1 MSVSGISSNDQIYQM
16 LYQTQNS
23 TLNSVNSQSASNLQS
38 TQGTQS
44 TSSFEQMMQSLGTD
58 LQSGNL
64 QNTQQD
70 FNQLQQLLQGAGSAQ
85 NTSQTQVKHHHHH
98 HHGGGSGSANSS
110 TSASSNDTSTT
121 SSSTAAASFLS
132 NSVQTPQAVSSVSQ
146 GQSTSTTA

>member
-1 MSVSGISSNDQIYQM
+1 MSVSGISSNDQILQM

-23 TLNSVNSQSASNLQS
+23 TLNSVNSQSASNSQS
-38 TQGTQS
+38 TKGTQS

-64 QNTQQD
+64 QSAQQD

-85 NTSQTQVKHHHHH
+85 NTGQTQVRHHHH
-98 HHGGGSGSANSS
+98 HHGGNGNGNAN
-110 TSASSNDTSTT
+110 TSNSTT
-121 SSSTAAASFLS
+121 VSSSSTAAASFLS